1 MKDICQKFAQKILL
15 NINSLLFLYGGAQI
29 NFELSFLEQANS
41 IDKKNNEMK
50 IIVYNKENE
59 GFVCPKCGEK
69 IELDKEKIN
78 NIISSNN
85 NIKDTITGIKIQ
97 IENIIKNN
105 KINLVNVQLKN
116 INLILNTLDE
126 ELKKNNKNL
135 ENLFE
140 DNDRKNNDNNKNNLT
155 IELNKYKNENISLKK
170 EIELLKNDS
179 VKANN
184 LQIEL
189 DKKNKEINDLR
200 NIITFRIISVD
211 HTIDEIVKCSKTD
224 FFSTVVNKLTQKYEK
239 LENTENYFALNG
251 NLVKMYLTIND
262 NKIKEGDKIIC
273 FFNGDII

>member
-1 MKDICQKFAQKILL
+1 MSKKNAIFTFKGREIKIQCTKEDKMKDICQKFAQKILL
-15 NINSLLFLYGGAQI
+15 NINSLLFLYGGSQI
-29 NFELSFLEQANS
+29 NFELSFLEQANP

-140 DNDRKNNDNNKNNLT
+140 DNDRKNNDNNKNNLK

-184 LQIEL
+184 LQIKL

-224 FFSTVVNKLTQKYEK
+224 FLSTVVNK
-239 LENTENYFALNG
+239 
-251 NLVKMYLTIND
+251 
-262 NKIKEGDKIIC
+262 
-273 FFNGDII
+273 